1 MKEIEFSKM
10 SFKKPLRGSQRSS
23 WPLDHPLLVA
33 IKNLTPDSDECVETD
48 FMTNSDMSSL
58 YRRIKEVLP
67 KQHRMTFRSVGPR
80 QKHGFA
86 ERNKPK
92 RRIFWVETKKEYKE
106 FEEGFE
112 SRKAKL
118 KLC

>member
-1 MKEIEFSKM
+1 MKEIEFCKSVTE
-10 SFKKPLRGSQRSS
+10 KPRRGSMRGA
-23 WPLDHPLLVA
+23 WPVNHPLLVA

-80 QKHGFA
+80 QEHGFA

-92 RRIFWVETKKEYKE
+92 KRIFWVETRKEYKE

-112 SRKAKL
+112 SRKTKL

>member
-1 MKEIEFSKM
+1 M
-10 SFKKPLRGSQRSS
+10 
-23 WPLDHPLLVA
+23 
-33 IKNLTPDSDECVETD
+33 
-48 FMTNSDMSSL
+48 
-58 YRRIKEVLP
+58 P

>member
-1 MKEIEFSKM
+1 MKVIDFNQTKKS
-10 SFKKPLRGSQRSS
+10 KPLRGTKRGA

-92 RRIFWVETKKEYKE
+92 KRIFWVETKKQYKE

-112 SRKAKL
+112 SRKTKL